1 MATDSLEAREEALA
15 AASMAVQRGELVV
28 LPTDTVYGI
37 GADAFDAEAVQS
49 LLDAKGRGRE
59 MPPPVLISSATTLDA
74 LATGVTDYAR
84 RLVDRFWPGPLTL
97 VCNQQPSLQWDLG
110 DTRGT
115 VAVRMPDH
123 RLALDLL
130 ERTGPMAVS
139 SANLTG
145 HPAAV
150 DADMA
155 EEMLADHVAV
165 IIDDGPVAGRL
176 VLDDRRRARPPR
188 QGAADGCH
196 LARGAQRGTRGHGQ
210 DHRGRGLGGTALREY
225 VLVFM
230 VAATVTYLLTV
241 IAREI
246 ALRTGA
252 VAKVRDRDVHAEPIP
267 YLGGLAMLGG
277 LVAAYFLARE
287 LPFLSSR
294 SDAFVFRDAGVV
306 LIAGALI
313 CAVGT
318 LDDLFELDALTKLGG
333 QILAAGFLVFQN
345 VQYIYFSSN
354 DTQFIIDPAQGALLT
369 VFIVVA
375 TVNAVNFVDGL
386 DGLAAG
392 VVCIGALAF
401 FAFCYQVTRFND
413 QSVATTGAL
422 LSAMLAGACIGFL
435 PHNINP
441 ARLFMGD
448 SGSMLIGLVLSASA
462 ITLTGQFNPEE
473 ISKGAM
479 GSQASFLVTLL
490 PVLLPLAI
498 LVVPLADLVLAVIRR
513 TRAGRSPM
521 APDKQHLHHRLLE
534 IGHSQRRAVLIM
546 WMWAALIA
554 FGMVL
559 ASLYTGPLMWG
570 ALAIM
575 FALTVLMTFVLPVVK
590 KPALLDRESSDA
602 VTP

>member
-1 MATDSLEAREEALA
+1 MREY
-15 AASMAVQRGELVV
+15 LVV
-28 LPTDTVYGI
+28 FL
-37 GADAFDAEAVQS
+37 
-49 LLDAKGRGRE
+49 
-59 MPPPVLISSATTLDA
+59 
-74 LATGVTDYAR
+74 
-84 RLVDRFWPGPLTL
+84 
-97 VCNQQPSLQWDLG
+97 
-110 DTRGT
+110 
-115 VAVRMPDH
+115 
-123 RLALDLL
+123 
-130 ERTGPMAVS
+130 
-139 SANLTG
+139 
-145 HPAAV
+145 
-150 DADMA
+150 
-155 EEMLADHVAV
+155 
-165 IIDDGPVAGRL
+165 VAGS
-176 VLDDRRRARPPR
+176 
-188 QGAADGCH
+188 
-196 LARGAQRGTRGHGQ
+196 
-210 DHRGRGLGGTALREY
+210 
-225 VLVFM
+225 
-230 VAATVTYLLTV
+230 VTYLLTV

-401 FAFCYQVTRFND
+401 LAFCYQVTRFND

-462 ITLTGQFNPEE
+462 ITLTGQFDPEE

-570 ALAIM
+570 ALTIM
-575 FALTVLMTFVLPVVK
+575 FALTVLMTFVLPVVR